1 MTYMNLSGK
10 SVLAAVRDYN
20 LVAPDCLLVVDDVSL
35 PFGTLRLRARGSAGG
50 HNGIASVLGALQ
62 TLEVPRLRCGVGHP
76 MKTGGLADYVTDD
89 FDIEERTQL
98 DSFIERATDAAL
110 LWLRLGIDR
119 AMNRVNAG

>member
-10 SVLAAVRDYN
+10 SILAAVRDFD
-20 LVAPDCLLVVDDVSL
+20 LVTPDCLLVVDDVAL
-35 PFGTLRLRARGSAGG
+35 PFGALRLRARGSAGG

-76 MKTGGLADYVTDD
+76 LETRGLADYVTDD
-89 FDIEERTQL
+89 FDTQERAHL
-98 DSFIERATDAAL
+98 DSFIEKAADAVL